1 MATRFQEAINRIQ
14 KNIFVCKRCKSKIR
28 APSLKV
34 SQGKVKCRSCSS
46 AKLRPK
52 RKK

>member
-1 MATRFQEAINRIQ
+1 MAKFEEAMARFM
-14 KNIFVCKRCKSKIR
+14 KNIFVCKTCKSKVR

-34 SQGKVKCRSCSS
+34 SRGEVKCRSCKS

>member
-1 MATRFQEAINRIQ
+1 MAKFDEANARLFQ
-14 KNIFVCKRCKSKIR
+14 NIFVCKRCKSKIR

-34 SQGKVKCRSCSS
+34 IAGKISCRKCNGR
-46 AKLRPK
+46 ALRPK